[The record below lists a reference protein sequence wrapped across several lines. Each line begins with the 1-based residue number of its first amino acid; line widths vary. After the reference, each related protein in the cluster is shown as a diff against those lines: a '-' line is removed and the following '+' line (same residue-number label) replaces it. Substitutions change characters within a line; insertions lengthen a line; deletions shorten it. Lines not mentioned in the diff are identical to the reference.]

1 METKCCFVSGSSCT
15 AETAGRFVSRTASDP
30 VVVDERGLH
39 SERERRVHHD
49 ARVEV
54 DQADRLPAELQR
66 QHASGDVVERL
77 QVVGLER
84 PERGEGLESRDRA
97 LDFLIHGHRDRPR
110 PLDVLGVDHVLLLLP
125 GGVDEPPGEEPEG
138 DDGEE
143 EEEGEDGSEADPAD
157 RLP

>member
-1 METKCCFVSGSSCT
+1 MLLRLRIALHRRDRRALRVAYRE
-15 AETAGRFVSRTASDP
+15 DP
-30 VVVDERGLH
+30 VVVDELGLH
-39 SERERRVHHD
+39 SERERRIYHD
-49 ARVEV
+49 VRVEV
-54 DQADRLPAELQR
+54 DQADRLPAKLQR
-66 QHASGDVVERL
+66 QHASRDVVERL

-84 PERGEGLESRDRA
+84 PEGGEGLEGRDRA
-97 LDFLIHGHRDRPR
+97 PDCLIHGHRHRPR
-110 PLDVLGVDHVLLLLP
+110 ALDVLGVDHVPLLLP